1 MVISPLNSASDEGV
15 IQRYW
20 KNPFLL
26 LFRAIWILSWILF
39 MALTLKFGLPV
50 CYSLYWFD
58 CFGGAWVWNYC
69 YLLRFI
75 FNDSFPLGVRGRT
88 KIGVD
93 AYFCL
98 NWWVRSGLGNE
109 LLSVKWRLDGKG
121 VLYIFVLF
129 GVVGTGLSW
138 LFPYCRGVL
147 NPYSSNWSFLIGLD
161 YLAFWYDGFGDK
173 SKLR

>member
-50 CYSLYWFD
+50 CYSLYWVD
-58 CFGGAWVWNYC
+58 CFGGDWVLNYC

-75 FNDSFPLGVRGRT
+75 FNDSFPLGVRGARI

-98 NWWVRSGLGNE
+98 NWCEIWFMEWTHFCKMKIRWKRSLVYICLVWSCWNGPFMIVSI
-109 LLSVKWRLDGKG
+109 LSRCV
-121 VLYIFVLF
+121 
-129 GVVGTGLSW
+129 
-138 LFPYCRGVL
+138 
-147 NPYSSNWSFLIGLD
+147 
-161 YLAFWYDGFGDK
+161 
-173 SKLR
+173 